1 MSEHHDDDQAERDAL
16 GFTVSSRDIESHPTR
31 SLRARDHLVGRRVE
45 FLGFGGEPDP
55 YTRLREG
62 DRGTVVHVDDPGTI
76 HVKWDSGSSLGLIP
90 KAGDRFRVIEED
102 R

>member
-1 MSEHHDDDQAERDAL
+1 MNEHHDDQAERDAL
-16 GFTVSSRDIESHPTR
+16 GFSVSN
-31 SLRARDHLVGRRVE
+31 HLGPIRVE

-62 DRGTVVHVDDPGTI
+62 DRGTVVHVDDLGTI